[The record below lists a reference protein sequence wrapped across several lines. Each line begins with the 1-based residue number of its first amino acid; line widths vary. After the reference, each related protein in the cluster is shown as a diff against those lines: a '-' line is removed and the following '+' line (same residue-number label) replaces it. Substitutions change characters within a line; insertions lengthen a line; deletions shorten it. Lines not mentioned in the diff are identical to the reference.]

1 MAKNANTRAVD
12 VADSNEPAAHDLKN
26 GLMIGAV
33 YVGLDNDGE
42 VTLPTGHGLANPV
55 VYILTYGARK
65 TMQDAVAGVLKTM
78 TALFQGAAAG
88 TLNEKDSKEYA
99 KARDML
105 AKAADLPPTF
115 DTSSAEG
122 FAEAVAWT
130 IREERR
136 RKILSGEMIIGESG
150 VRLSGLPKLMRDVAI
165 ARLRRVLAGAGKDW
179 NKVDQSALIEQY
191 LAKFS
196 DAVAP
201 GETRTVREEAE
212 AMRAPTDSATAA
224 ETAALLGL

>member
-1 MAKNANTRAVD
+1 MTKNANARVQD
-12 VADSNEPAAHDLKN
+12 VADSNKPAAHDLKN
-26 GLMIGAV
+26 GLMVGNL
-33 YVGLDNDGE
+33 YVGLDNNGE
-42 VTLPTGHGLANPV
+42 VTLPADHGLANPV

-65 TMQDAVAGVLKTM
+65 TMQDAVAGVLKAMAT
-78 TALFQGAAAG
+78 LFNGAAAG

-105 AKAADLPPTF
+105 AKATDLPSTF
-115 DTSSAEG
+115 DTTTAEG
-122 FAEAVAWT
+122 FAEAIAWS

-136 RKILSGEMIIGESG
+136 RKILFGEMTIGESG

-196 DAVAP
+196 DVVAP
-201 GETRTVREEAE
+201 GEIRTVREEAE
-212 AMRAPTDSATAA
+212 VMRAPADSATAA